1 MSLKLSNFKLDNIL
15 LAIFLIVMSSIALV
29 PPIWGYDEYASVITH
44 LELNDERFID
54 IYSNYFHPKVN
65 NFFINIFLSIFVIPI
80 RWTYA
85 LGITPLYGLIRFIDL
100 DWFYLR
106 LLFLSFHA
114 ILSFI
119 GLLMIFKVL
128 VKYFKNKIPLLIFTS
143 LLFFSLPFLYW
154 TSTLSP
160 YSYHLFCFG
169 MILYNE
175 TYYSEISQK
184 YFSKKSIIRAIIPLF
199 NYQYIPIIIMLAF
212 FDFIKHKRNF
222 FVLNKF
228 KEWILA
234 SFVSIGTVL
243 FLITRTFLT
252 NKHAAPNLSILQHID
267 GKKYEIWSNSSSVID
282 FIKYISSRI
291 IDIITYFFQTT
302 NYHLLLSENFNSIN
316 LFYSLIFIALLITIF
331 IVLFKNKSRLLKIV
345 FIILLTNFL
354 LYVAGIYP
362 FMASRHS
369 LVSFLPFILICTTL
383 IYIFLNKINNN
394 YFSYIFSF
402 LFLITSIYNLQKS
415 FKIQS
420 VSLNKEYLLSTL
432 DHYSV
437 DRLVL
442 VPCDQE
448 PLLIGNEIFKYKP
461 LYQCGPM
468 IIETLDKKSYRFGVY
483 SKNIIDYDTVISS
496 ISKFL
501 NNENANFKLVKQ
513 LNQISKIYKKNVG
526 NVNHTITIVDVN
538 FN

>member
-1 MSLKLSNFKLDNIL
+1 MSFKLPIVKLENIL
-15 LAIFLIVMSSIALV
+15 LAIFLIVISSIALV

-44 LELNDERFID
+44 LELNDKRFVD

-65 NFFINIFLSIFVIPI
+65 NFFINIFLSIFVVPI

-114 ILSFI
+114 ILSFT
-119 GLLMIFKVL
+119 GLVMIFKVL

-175 TYYSEISQK
+175 TYDSKVSQK
-184 YFSKKSIIRAIIPLF
+184 YFSQKSIRRAIIPLF
-199 NYQYIPIIIMLAF
+199 NYQYLPIIMMLVL
-212 FDFIKHKRNF
+212 FDLIKHKRNF

-234 SFVSIGTVL
+234 SFVSFGTVL
-243 FLITRTFLT
+243 FLIARTLLT
-252 NKHAAPNLSILQHID
+252 NKHATPNLSIVQHID
-267 GKKYEIWSNSSSVID
+267 GKKYEIWSNSSSLID
-282 FIKYISSRI
+282 FIEYISSRI

-302 NYHLLLSENFNSIN
+302 NYHLLLSENFSS
-316 LFYSLIFIALLITIF
+316 LDLSYSLMFIASLTIVFILLY
-331 IVLFKNKSRLLKIV
+331 KNKSRLLKIL

-354 LYVAGIYP
+354 LYLAGIYP
-362 FMASRHS
+362 FMPSRHS
-369 LVSFLPFILICTTL
+369 LISFLPFILICTTL
-383 IYIFLNKINNN
+383 IYILLKKINNN
-394 YFSYIFSF
+394 YFSYTLSF

-420 VSLNKEYLLSTL
+420 VPINKEYLLSTL

-442 VPCDQE
+442 LPCDQE
-448 PLLIGNEIFKYKP
+448 PLFIGNAIFKYKP

-468 IIETLDKKSYRFGVY
+468 IIETLDEKSYRFGVY

-496 ISKFL
+496 ISKFIE
-501 NNENANFKLVKQ
+501 NENASFKLVKK
-513 LNQISKIYKKNVG
+513 LNQTSIINKNSVG
-526 NVNHTITIVDVN
+526 NVNHTITIVDVK
-538 FN
+538 F

>member
-1 MSLKLSNFKLDNIL
+1 MSFKLPIVKLENIL
-15 LAIFLIVMSSIALV
+15 LAIFLIVISSIALV

-44 LELNDERFID
+44 LELNDKRFID

-65 NFFINIFLSIFVIPI
+65 NFFINIFLSIFVVPI

-114 ILSFI
+114 ILSFT
-119 GLLMIFKVL
+119 GLVMIFKVL

-160 YSYHLFCFG
+160 YSYHLFCCG

-175 TYYSEISQK
+175 TYDSKVSQK
-184 YFSKKSIIRAIIPLF
+184 YFSQKSIRRAIIPLF
-199 NYQYIPIIIMLAF
+199 NYQYLPIIMMLAL
-212 FDFIKHKRNF
+212 FDLIKHKRNF

-234 SFVSIGTVL
+234 SFVSFGTVL
-243 FLITRTFLT
+243 FLITRTLLT
-252 NKHAAPNLSILQHID
+252 NKHATPNLSILQHID
-267 GKKYEIWSNSSSVID
+267 GKSYEIWSNSSGLID
-282 FIKYISSRI
+282 FIKYLSSRT
-291 IDIITYFFQTT
+291 IDIVTYFFQTT
-302 NYHLLLSENFNSIN
+302 NYHLLLSENFSS
-316 LFYSLIFIALLITIF
+316 LDLSHSLMFFASLITVFILLY
-331 IVLFKNKSRLLKIV
+331 KNKSRLLKIL
-345 FIILLTNFL
+345 FIILFTNFL
-354 LYVAGIYP
+354 LYLSGIYP
-362 FMASRHS
+362 FMPSRHS

-383 IYIFLNKINNN
+383 IYISLKKINKN
-394 YFSYIFSF
+394 YFSYILSF
-402 LFLITSIYNLQKS
+402 LFLIISIYNLQK
-415 FKIQS
+415 FFTIQS
-420 VSLNKEYLLSTL
+420 VSINKEHLLSTL
-432 DHYSV
+432 NNYSV

-448 PLLIGNEIFKYKP
+448 PLLIGNDIFRYKP

-468 IIETLDKKSYRFGVY
+468 IIETLDEKPYRFGVY
-483 SKNIIDYDTVISS
+483 SKNIIDYDTVIRT
-496 ISKFL
+496 ISKFI
-501 NNENANFKLVKQ
+501 NNENASFELVKQ
-513 LNQISKIYKKNVG
+513 LNQNSIINKNNIG
-526 NVNHTITIVDVN
+526 NVNHTITIVDVK
-538 FN
+538 F

>member
-1 MSLKLSNFKLDNIL
+1 MSLKLSIVKLDKIL

-44 LELNDERFID
+44 LELNDQRFID
-54 IYSNYFHPKVN
+54 IYSNYFHPGVN
-65 NFFINIFLSIFVIPI
+65 NFFINIFLSIFVVPL

-85 LGITPLYGLIRFIDL
+85 LGISPLYGIIRFIDL

-106 LLFLSFHA
+106 LIFLSFHG
-114 ILSFI
+114 ILSFT

-128 VKYFKNKIPLLIFTS
+128 VKYFNNKIPLLIFTS
-143 LLFFSLPFLYW
+143 LLFFSLPFIYW

-175 TYYSEISQK
+175 TYDLEISQK
-184 YFSKKSIIRAIIPLF
+184 YLSKKSIRRAIIPLF
-199 NYQYIPIIIMLAF
+199 NYQYIPIIIMLAL
-212 FDFIKHKRNF
+212 FDLIQHKRNF

-234 SFVSIGTVL
+234 SFVSVGTVL

-252 NKHAAPNLSILQHID
+252 NKHATPNLSILQHID
-267 GKKYEIWSNSSSVID
+267 GKKYEIWSNSSSLID
-282 FIKYISSRI
+282 FIEYISSRI

-302 NYHLLLSENFNSIN
+302 NYHLLLSENFISIDF
-316 LFYSLIFIALLITIF
+316 FYSLIFVGLLILVF

-345 FIILLTNFL
+345 LIVLLTNFL
-354 LYVAGIYP
+354 LYLVGIYP
-362 FMASRHS
+362 FMPSRHS
-369 LVSFLPFILICTTL
+369 LVSFLPFIVVCTTL
-383 IYIFLNKINNN
+383 IYILLKRINNN
-394 YFSYIFSF
+394 YFSYTISF

-420 VSLNKEYLLSTL
+420 VPINKEYLLSTL

-442 VPCDQE
+442 LPCDQE
-448 PLLIGNEIFKYKP
+448 PLFIGNDIFKYKP

-468 IIETLDKKSYRFGVY
+468 IIETLDEKSYRFGVY

-496 ISKFL
+496 ISKFFD
-501 NNENANFKLVKQ
+501 NENANFKLVKQ
-513 LNQISKIYKKNVG
+513 LNQISTINKKNVG
-526 NVNHTITIVDVN
+526 NVNHTITIVDVK
-538 FN
+538 F

>member
-1 MSLKLSNFKLDNIL
+1 MSFKLPIVKLENIL
-15 LAIFLIVMSSIALV
+15 LAIFLIVISSIALV

-44 LELNDERFID
+44 LELNDKRFID
-54 IYSNYFHPKVN
+54 IYSNYFHPKFN
-65 NFFINIFLSIFVIPI
+65 NLFINIFLSIFVVPI

-114 ILSFI
+114 ILSFT
-119 GLLMIFKVL
+119 GLTMIFKVL
-128 VKYFKNKIPLLIFTS
+128 VKYFKTKIPHLIFTS

-175 TYYSEISQK
+175 TYDSKGSQK
-184 YFSKKSIIRAIIPLF
+184 YFSQKSIRRAIIPLF
-199 NYQYIPIIIMLAF
+199 NYQYLPIIMMLAF
-212 FDFIKHKRNF
+212 FDLIKYKRNF

-234 SFVSIGTVL
+234 SFVSFATVL
-243 FLITRTFLT
+243 FLITRTLLT
-252 NKHAAPNLSILQHID
+252 NKHATPNLSILQHID
-267 GKKYEIWSNSSSVID
+267 GKSYEIWSNSSGLLD
-282 FIKYISSRI
+282 FIKYLSSRI

-302 NYHLLLSENFNSIN
+302 NYHLLLSENFSSID
-316 LFYSLIFIALLITIF
+316 LSYSLMFVASLITVI
-331 IVLFKNKSRLLKIV
+331 ILLHNNKSRFIKIL

-354 LYVAGIYP
+354 LYLAGIYP
-362 FMASRHS
+362 FMPSRHS

-383 IYIFLNKINNN
+383 TYILLKKINNY
-394 YFSYIFSF
+394 YFSYILSF
-402 LFLITSIYNLQKS
+402 LFLITSICNIYKS

-420 VSLNKEYLLSTL
+420 PFLDEEYLLSTL
-432 DHYSV
+432 NHYSV

-442 VPCDQE
+442 IPCDQE

-468 IIETLDKKSYRFGVY
+468 IIESLDEKSYRFGVY
-483 SKNIIDYDTVISS
+483 SKNIINYEYKNTS
-496 ISKFL
+496 L
-501 NNENANFKLVKQ
+501 LKLINKY
-513 LNQISKIYKKNVG
+513 S
-526 NVNHTITIVDVN
+526 
-538 FN
+538 